1 MKLTPKLLGRAVLPV
16 IAVGLIGFAI
26 LTIDPPEATSATPP
40 AAPAAPSAGAGSV
53 VAALGLVEPSSEVIA
68 VASEL
73 SGVVRQVHVRAGDAV
88 LKGDPL
94 FTLDGRDIEAQLVS
108 ARASLGAAQARRA
121 SAVAALDA
129 ATANTGAGR
138 AGAASAE
145 AAARD
150 ARARLALFDQVSDPR
165 AVSTDE
171 RDRAR
176 FAYERARAAADEAQA
191 RARATGADAARA
203 RSGVAE
209 ADAAIRE
216 AQARIN
222 ELDTTRAR
230 LTVTAPI
237 SGEVLRLNIRPGEF
251 AAAGPASEPL
261 VALGAVDPMHVR
273 VQIDEEDIARVQSGA
288 KAEGALRG
296 DATRKAALTFV
307 RFEPQARPK
316 TNLSGGAERI
326 DTRVIEAIY
335 AFDRAQLPA
344 FVGQQM
350 DVFVSAR
357 PIVAQGAQPAAATP

>member
-1 MKLTPKLLGRAVLPV
+1 MKLSPKLLGRAVLPA
-16 IAVGLIGFAI
+16 IAVGLIGFAV
-26 LTIDPPEATSATPP
+26 LTVDPPEATSATPP

-73 SGVVRQVHVRAGDAV
+73 PGVVRQVYVRAGDAV
-88 LKGDPL
+88 TKGDPL
-94 FTLDGRDIEAQLVS
+94 FSLDARDVEAQLAS
-108 ARASLGAAQARRA
+108 ARASLSSAQARRA
-121 SAVAALDA
+121 SSVASLSA
-129 ATANTGAGR
+129 ADANTAPGR
-138 AGAASAE
+138 AGATSAE

-150 ARARLALFDQVSDPR
+150 ARARLSLFDQVSDPR

-191 RARATGADAARA
+191 RARATGADASRARA
-203 RSGVAE
+203 GVAE

-222 ELDTTRAR
+222 ELETTRAR

-237 SGEVLRLNIRPGEF
+237 SGEVLRANVRPGEF
-251 AAAGPASEPL
+251 ASAGPTSDPL
-261 VALGAVDPMHVR
+261 IALGAVEPMHVR
-273 VQIDEEDIARVQSGA
+273 VQIDEEDIARVQAGA

-296 DATRKAALTFV
+296 DANRKVPLTFV

-335 AFDRAQLPA
+335 AFDRSRLPA

-350 DVFVSAR
+350 DVFVTAR
-357 PIVAQGAQPAAATP
+357 PIVAEAAPQAATP

>member
-1 MKLTPKLLGRAVLPV
+1 MKLSPKLLGRAVLPA

-26 LTIDPPEATSATPP
+26 LTVDPPEATSATPP

-68 VASEL
+68 IASEL
-73 SGVVRQVHVRAGDAV
+73 PGVIRQVHVRAGDPV
-88 LKGDPL
+88 SKGDPL
-94 FTLDGRDIEAQLVS
+94 FSLDAREVEAQLAS
-108 ARASLGAAQARRA
+108 ARAALGAAEARRVSAAA
-121 SAVAALDA
+121 SLSGADANAA
-129 ATANTGAGR
+129 AGR
-138 AGAASAE
+138 AAAANAE

-150 ARARLALFDQVSDPR
+150 ARARLGLFDQVSDPR

-191 RARATGADAARA
+191 RARAAGADAARA
-203 RSGVAE
+203 RSGIVE

-216 AQARIN
+216 ANARIN
-222 ELDTTRAR
+222 ELETTCAR
-230 LTVTAPI
+230 LTVVAPI
-237 SGEVLRLNIRPGEF
+237 AGEVLRLNARPGEF
-251 AAAGPASEPL
+251 ATAGPSSEPL
-261 VALGAVDPMHVR
+261 VALGSVDPMHVR
-273 VQIDEEDIARVQSGA
+273 VQIDEEDIARVQAGA

-296 DATRKAALTFV
+296 DANRRVPLTFV

-316 TNLSGGAERI
+316 TNLSGGAERV

-335 AFDRAQLPA
+335 AFDRTRLPA

-357 PIVAQGAQPAAATP
+357 PIVAEAAPKAATP